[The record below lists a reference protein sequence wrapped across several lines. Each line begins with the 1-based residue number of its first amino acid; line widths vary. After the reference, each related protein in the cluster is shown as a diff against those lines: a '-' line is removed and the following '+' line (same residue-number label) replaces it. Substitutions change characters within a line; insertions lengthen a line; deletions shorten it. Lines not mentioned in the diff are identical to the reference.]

1 MQQTFLQT
9 DIQEMEQRY
18 RSTFI
23 NSISGFKNCV
33 LIGTQNTDGSGNLAL
48 FNTCIHVGADPA
60 ALGILFRPREK
71 SDTYANIKRNGYFSV
86 NHVHKD
92 FYRQAHQSSARYEPG
107 ESEFDAVGL
116 GMAFL
121 PGYRQVPVVRESRI
135 RLILRL
141 AEEHTVSLNN
151 TLFMVG
157 LIEAADIHSLLLNED
172 GYIDAA
178 AAESVCVNGLDA
190 YHMPARLSRMT
201 YARRHETSRPF
212 PF

>member
-1 MQQTFLQT
+1 MQQTFLKT
-9 DIQEMEQRY
+9 DIQQMEQRY
-18 RSTFI
+18 RATFM

-33 LIGTQNTDGSGNLAL
+33 LAGTLNADGSGNLAL

-60 ALGILFRPREK
+60 CIGILFRPREK
-71 SDTYANIKRNGYFSV
+71 SDTYTNIKRSGYFSI

-92 FYRQAHQSSARYEPG
+92 FYRQAHQSSARYGPG
-107 ESEFDAVGL
+107 ESEFDATGL
-116 GMAFL
+116 SMDFL
-121 PGYRQVPVVRESRI
+121 PGFGQAPLVRESRI
-135 RLILRL
+135 RLVLRF
-141 AEEHTVSLNN
+141 AEEHTIALND

-157 LIEAADIHSLLLNED
+157 TVEAADVHALLLNED

-190 YHMPARLSRMT
+190 YHLPGRLSRMT
-201 YARRHETSRPF
+201 YARPHEASAAF